1 MLCGSATFAKQIL
14 EAKKVLEKAG
24 HLCHTTEDMEHY
36 SENPDAKLSFEEE
49 LKLSIQYDVM
59 RQCLKKVAES
69 DAVLFLNY
77 EKNSIKGY
85 LGTSMLMEIGLAYYL
100 DKKIYLLH
108 TIDQS
113 QNYALEL
120 AVIKPV
126 ILDGDI
132 SKVPLLT

>member
-1 MLCGSATFAKQIL
+1 MICGSATFAKQIL
-14 EAKKVLEKAG
+14 EVKNILEKAG
-24 HLCHTTEDMEHY
+24 HVCLSTDDMEHY

-77 EKNSIKGY
+77 DKNKIKGY

-100 DKKIYLLH
+100 DKKIYLLND
-108 TIDQS
+108 IDNA

-120 AVIKPV
+120 AVMKPM
-126 ILDGDI
+126 ILNGDI
-132 SKVPLLT
+132 LKIK